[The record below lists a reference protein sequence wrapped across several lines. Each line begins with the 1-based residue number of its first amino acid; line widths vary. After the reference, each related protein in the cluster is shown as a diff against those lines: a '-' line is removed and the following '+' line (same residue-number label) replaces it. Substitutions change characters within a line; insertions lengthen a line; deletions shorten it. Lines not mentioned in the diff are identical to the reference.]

1 MCVRDCPSIFLRL
14 FSSASLLY
22 VPAICLTNVLLAS
35 PHERKRKRYAIVDCE
50 DPRRDQGDRPQ
61 KKAIS
66 IGSNGNGTEERAE
79 QPADSHSSGQPIT
92 PEETLDYV
100 QNALVAQFGGGNEP
114 RASLSSPKPSDGFE
128 ASAQYTPSRAAGY
141 LGRSSY
147 LGGEL
152 LDQEDATHKESTHV
166 PHSSLTAD
174 DIKVLEIR
182 TAFDLPTRA
191 TCESLIS
198 TFMTKCDPWMP
209 VLSSSVLES
218 LRHGDVAEVPLLLL
232 QAVLM
237 AGA

>member
-1 MCVRDCPSIFLRL
+1 M
-14 FSSASLLY
+14 
-22 VPAICLTNVLLAS
+22 
-35 PHERKRKRYAIVDCE
+35 VDCE
-50 DPRRDQGDRPQ
+50 SSSREQGSHPR

-66 IGSNGNGTEERAE
+66 ISNNEGPVDEGRTQRNSSQSSR
-79 QPADSHSSGQPIT
+79 QPLT

-100 QNALVAQFGGGNEP
+100 QNALVAQFGGAND
-114 RASLSSPKPSDGFE
+114 SHTTLSTPKPPVGFE
-128 ASAQYTPSRAAGY
+128 SPAKDTPSRAAGY

-152 LDQEDATHKESTHV
+152 LDQEDSTHKESSHV

-174 DIKVLEIR
+174 DMKVLEIR
-182 TAFDLPTRA
+182 TAFDLPSRA

-209 VLSSSVLES
+209 VLSGPILEN
-218 LRHGDVAEVPLLLL
+218 LQHGEISEVPLLLL